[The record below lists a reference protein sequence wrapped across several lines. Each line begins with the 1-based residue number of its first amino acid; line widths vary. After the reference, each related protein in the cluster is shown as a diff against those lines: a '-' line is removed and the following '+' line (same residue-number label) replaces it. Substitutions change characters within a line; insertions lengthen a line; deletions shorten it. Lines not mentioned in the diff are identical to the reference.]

1 MKMNKEKAG
10 EVLGLSGSITPEQI
24 KKRYRELSL
33 KYHPDLWPNG
43 QHMQSMIN
51 AAYETLKGFSGD
63 LEEKPDV
70 DIAAHIGSA
79 LFALSDLP
87 GLEFEIC
94 GTWLWV
100 TGDHKAHTQALKD
113 AGLRHKYKS
122 ERWYLGDPGQR
133 KRRSRRPW
141 SHSKIQNVHGS
152 QNVNKSQRSNSI
164 KAIA

>member
-33 KYHPDLWPNG
+33 KYHPDIWPNG

-51 AAYETLKGFSGD
+51 VAYETLKGFSGD

-94 GTWLWV
+94 GTRRWV
-100 TGDHKAHTQALKD
+100 T
-113 AGLRHKYKS
+113 
-122 ERWYLGDPGQR
+122 
-133 KRRSRRPW
+133 
-141 SHSKIQNVHGS
+141 
-152 QNVNKSQRSNSI
+152 
-164 KAIA
+164 